1 MKAKMLIPAAA
12 ILAGLAMWGF
22 TPSQPE
28 AHDPG
33 AHPAHLV
40 HGPVVTVSG
49 LGRVSAK
56 PNRASMSIGKVA
68 TAPQAAEAIKA
79 VNSTMNELIDQLNRL
94 RLPGAMIQTS
104 SVQVWPE
111 YAPNRG
117 NEQPRITGYR
127 ATNSVTVRMDDVNRI
142 GEVFDLATD
151 NGANQISGPTFDLQN
166 TERAERAAL
175 RKAVADAKG
184 KAQAIAEEMGMTIVA
199 WEEIR
204 EGGTDAPQPMYRM
217 EAMAGRAAGG
227 AGTPVEAGEIETT
240 ASVTLVARLAP
251 APGGAHDGHEGHD
264 EDH

>member
-12 ILAGLAMWGF
+12 ILAAISMWGF
-22 TPSQPE
+22 THAQPE
-28 AHDPG
+28 AHGMDPQA
-33 AHPAHLV
+33 AHVA
-40 HGPVVTVSG
+40 HGPIVTVSG
-49 LGRVSAK
+49 LGRVSTK
-56 PNRASMSIGKVA
+56 PDRASVSIGKVA
-68 TAPQAAEAIKA
+68 TAPQAADAIKA
-79 VNSTMNELIDQLNRL
+79 VNSTMNELIDQLKRL
-94 RLPGAMIQTS
+94 KLPGAMIQTS

-127 ATNSVTVRMDDVNRI
+127 ATNSVTVRMDDVNRV
-142 GEVFDLATD
+142 GEVFDLATE
-151 NGANQISGPTFDLQN
+151 NGANQINGPTFDLQD
-166 TERAERAAL
+166 TERVERGAL

-217 EAMAGRAAGG
+217 DAMAARAPGG

-240 ASVTLVARLAP
+240 ASVTLVARLGQSAEH
-251 APGGAHDGHEGHD
+251 GDED